1 MVSRMGKE
9 QSSFEKKLIK
19 IKESSFWDAFRFTK
33 DGRFKSTL
41 LIYSF
46 TLSFVFIAIYGAAY
60 WLLIDP
66 LEFGLRPYLG
76 THMRT
81 LAESFIPAVLGTLVC
96 CIFHFTSHE
105 KKMVLFT
112 YGWIIVYVVVLWAFS
127 FVTFTPQ
134 EMEIVHMLALRFLV
148 PPLSTGIIGA
158 ALLYAHHRRN
168 DPFRRYQSLP
178 DWQKDR

>member
-1 MVSRMGKE
+1 MEKE

-19 IKESSFWDAFRFTK
+19 IRESSFWDAFRFTK

-46 TLSFVFIAIYGAAY
+46 TLSFVFTAIYIACY

-76 THMRT
+76 TQLRT
-81 LAESFIPAVLGTLVC
+81 LAESFIPAVLGSLLC

-105 KKMVLFT
+105 KKMVLCT
-112 YGWIIVYVVVLWAFS
+112 YGWIAVFTLILGVFAFLS
-127 FVTFTPQ
+127 FTLEEFAITCV
-134 EMEIVHMLALRFLV
+134 IALRFLV
-148 PPLSTGIIGA
+148 PPLATGILFAA
-158 ALLYAHHRRN
+158 ALYLRHRRN
-168 DPFRRYQSLP
+168 DPFKKYQSLP
-178 DWQKDR
+178 DWQKNR